1 LREDAQ
7 KLMKE
12 KATLEGMV
20 ESRDEFITE
29 IAMEIGLDHMGE
41 DVEDKEEDEDDDDGG
56 DTTKPS
62 AVVVPPPAPAPP
74 IATVLEEIV
83 EEEDPVEMVP
93 EQEAPVEHEVIL
105 ANAEPE
111 LPQPRLYRMLMRD
124 YEESPSRMMDDLDYL
139 DDLIEASSDMAEWF
153 PEDGS
158 NDRD

>member
-7 KLMKE
+7 KLKKE

-83 EEEDPVEMVP
+83 EEED
-93 EQEAPVEHEVIL
+93 
-105 ANAEPE
+105 
-111 LPQPRLYRMLMRD
+111 
-124 YEESPSRMMDDLDYL
+124 LDYL
-139 DDLIEASSDMAEWF
+139 DDLTEASSDMAEWF

-158 NDRD
+158 NDWD